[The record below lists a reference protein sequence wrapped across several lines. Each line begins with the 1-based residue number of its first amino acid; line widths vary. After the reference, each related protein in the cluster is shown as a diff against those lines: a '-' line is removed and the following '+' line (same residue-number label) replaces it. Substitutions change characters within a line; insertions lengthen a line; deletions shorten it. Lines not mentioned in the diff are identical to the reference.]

1 MVKIIDLVNDFK
13 AANGDKPFIAF
24 EYFPP
29 RTEQGVANLY
39 ERFERMKQQ
48 NPLYMDVTWGAGGS
62 TSDLTIELC
71 KNITQKYGQVANM
84 HLTCT
89 NMPKE
94 KVDQALESSKEFGIQ
109 NIVALRGDPPAGQEG
124 WEAVDGGFACALD
137 LVKYITEKHGDH
149 FCISVA
155 GYPEGHPNRIK
166 EVVGRELTEDEKTR
180 SVTIEDKVYVC
191 SEQDYK
197 EELDYLKQKVDAGAS
212 FIITQM
218 FFDTNVYKKF
228 CADCKAHGINVP
240 VIPGIMLLNA
250 YGGFKRMT
258 GFCKTRVPK
267 EISDKLE
274 SMKDDEE
281 AVKAYGIE
289 LGTQTCKDLLAA
301 GAPGLHFYTLNL
313 EKTTY
318 AIMDAMGLKIAET
331 EAGSKENE
339 NTTAGTRIA
348 A

>member
-1 MVKIIDLVNDFK
+1 MVKIIDLINDFK
-13 AANGDKPFIAF
+13 AANADKPFIAF

-29 RTEQGVANLY
+29 RTEQGVQNLY
-39 ERFERMKQQ
+39 ERFDRMKLQ

-89 NMPKE
+89 NMPAE
-94 KVDQALESSKEFGIQ
+94 KVDLALDSAKEFGIQ
-109 NIVALRGDPPAGQEG
+109 NIVALRGDPPAGQTG
-124 WEAVDGGFACALD
+124 WEPVEGGFACALD
-137 LVKYITEKHGDH
+137 LVNYITSKHGDH

-166 EVVGRELTEDEKTR
+166 EVEGRELTDDEKTR
-180 SVTIEDKVYVC
+180 SVDLDGKVYVC
-191 SEQDYK
+191 SDQDYK
-197 EELDYLKQKVDAGAS
+197 EELDYLKQKVDAGAT

-218 FFDTNVYKKF
+218 FFDTKVYEKF
-228 CADCKAHGINVP
+228 VNDCRAHGINVP
-240 VIPGIMLLNA
+240 VVPGIMLLQN

-258 GFCKTRVPK
+258 GFCRTRVPA
-267 EISDKLE
+267 ELSEKLE
-274 SMKDDEE
+274 AIKDDED
-281 AVKAYGIE
+281 AVKAFGIE
-289 LGTQTCKDLLAA
+289 LGVQTCRDLLAM
-301 GAPGLHFYTLNL
+301 GAPGLHYYTLNL
-313 EKTTY
+313 EKATY
-318 AIMDAMGLKIAET
+318 AIMDAMGLKVAET
-331 EAGSKENE
+331 EAGAKENE